1 MDNKGITGLADENV
15 LRLYDNIREQVPTLA
30 WVAVIGFWA
39 KQQGSKLNDYARN

>member
-1 MDNKGITGLADENV
+1 MKTFFGFTTTFANKWL
-15 LRLYDNIREQVPTLA
+15 PTLA